1 MKKLSDKIS
10 HAAHIKTNTAGTS
23 NEISFSVLDAA
34 KRAQDGESQGAS
46 VPELPGLGVIS
57 LFTLGR
63 GKKPRSTPAKE
74 KGFFLPSGEFVST
87 EEGSS
92 GSFIAGGGTP
102 GVVKPVS
109 GAGSA
114 GVGGAAGAGSGL
126 PGAAG
131 SPSPL
136 GNEGSLTAS
145 VAEAAGSAAA
155 MAGGA
160 AAAAVGGVVGAM
172 PKPAQKAE
180 SWSTPQD
187 EVKRRKKTRKR
198 RKFFALAALCVAG
211 AVALGVGGM
220 ALMNYLEEQQ
230 TTRGQLMGFIGM
242 VEEADNIVLEFDELV
257 VTQINGG
264 MSELGTEALASSY
277 NDMKDDLAQAYDD
290 LARAKILVEQVLID
304 LTDPN
309 DIEAANQAIASINAR
324 LNMIEIGQIIIEEM
338 ISGQTAAQE
347 AAAGWASLLVGD
359 DAAREAAGLVAN
371 MSVESVQA
379 SKARSTEALEAF
391 KVAHEKLSQAAAAY
405 EGLDISAYVTYAATR
420 VEAQEHAIASDQ
432 AYLDRNK
439 EALAAEADAY
449 NQLDASA
456 AEMAKSLAGDPG
468 VLIEEHMNA
477 TLESTIASYSSERS
491 QAGSADAILRDYLG
505 IKAD

>member
-34 KRAQDGESQGAS
+34 KRAQDGEGQGAS

-92 GSFIAGGGTP
+92 GSFIGSGGTP
-102 GVVKPVS
+102 GVVKPVTG
-109 GAGSA
+109 GAGAA
-114 GVGGAAGAGSGL
+114 GSGGAAGGGSGL
-126 PGAAG
+126 PGSAG
-131 SPSPL
+131 LPSAS
-136 GNEGSLTAS
+136 GNEGSLAAS
-145 VAEAAGSAAA
+145 VAGVAGSAAA
-155 MAGGA
+155 VAGG
-160 AAAAVGGVVGAM
+160 AAAAVGGVVGGM
-172 PKPAQKAE
+172 PKSAQGAE

-198 RKFFALAALCVAG
+198 RKFIAVAALCVAG

-242 VEEADNIVLEFDELV
+242 VEEADTIVLEFDELV
-257 VTQINGG
+257 VTQINEG
-264 MSELGTEALASSY
+264 MGALGTEALESSY
-277 NDMKDDLAQAYDD
+277 NEMKDDLAQAYED
-290 LARAKILVEQVLID
+290 LTRAKVLVEQVLID
-304 LTDPN
+304 LSDPN

-324 LNMIEIGQIIIEEM
+324 LNMIEIGQIIVEEM
-338 ISGQTAAQE
+338 IAGQTAAQE
-347 AAAGWASLLVGD
+347 AAAGWASLLAGD
-359 DAAREAAGLVAN
+359 DAAREAASLVSN

-379 SKARSTEALEAF
+379 SMERSTDALEAF
-391 KVAHEKLSQAAAAY
+391 RVAHEKLSQAAAAY
-405 EGLDISAYVTYAATR
+405 ESVDVSAYVTYAATR
-420 VEAQEHAIASDQ
+420 VEAQEHALASDQ

-439 EALAAEADAY
+439 EVLAAEADAY
-449 NQLDASA
+449 NQLDAA
-456 AEMAKSLAGDPG
+456 AVELAKSLDGDPG
-468 VLIEEHMNA
+468 TLIEEYLSA
-477 TLESTIASYSSERS
+477 ALEPTIASYSSERS